1 MMDEI
6 NTNKQMLKE
15 ENSLLLVPIMLINW
29 AIRTSID
36 KKIPLAIRTSFDKKI
51 SLFHKNLMFKQV
63 LEIFCIYLIQVLAN
77 SESRQD
83 DDLAQT

>member
-1 MMDEI
+1 MF
-6 NTNKQMLKE
+6 
-15 ENSLLLVPIMLINW
+15 
-29 AIRTSID
+29 RTSID
-36 KKIPLAIRTSFDKKI
+36 KKITPAIRTSFDKKI